1 MQELDKPSG
10 GQLAT
15 SGTGN
20 TASQASSDQATS
32 LRVSQSELPIVCP
45 NPRMPLWSSH
55 PKVFLELNDEGV
67 AKCPYC
73 GTRYQLQEAAD

>member
-10 GQLAT
+10 LEPAA
-15 SGTGN
+15 SGTEN
-20 TASQASSDQATS
+20 PASQASLNQPPS